1 MTEEKKPDEVRPGA
15 EDTVK
20 MSADQ
25 IVKRRSR
32 WQSSLAAI
40 RYIDGISKDNEVKL
54 RDTDRATSLALLV
67 VCIFACLSMF
77 LPQLSAH
84 RVPLVG
90 AADVLL
96 GCTLLTHV
104 ANRLGIVTTL
114 TPRQAVLVWQLMMG
128 ASLIGVF
135 MAINLGIVICLV
147 IARTQIVIPQ

>member
-1 MTEEKKPDEVRPGA
+1 MTEEKKADEVKSGS

-25 IVKRRSR
+25 IIKRRSR
-32 WQSSLAAI
+32 WQSSLAAM
-40 RYIDGISKDNEVKL
+40 RYIDGISKDHEVKL

-67 VCIFACLSMF
+67 VCVFACLSMF

-84 RVPLVG
+84 RLPLVG

-96 GCTLLTHV
+96 GMTLMTHV
-104 ANRLGIVTTL
+104 ANRFGIVTTL

-128 ASLIGVF
+128 ASLLGVF

-147 IARTQIVIPQ
+147 IAKSQIVIPR